1 MGIQLTCIVCLI
13 ATVLGMVSPSANSTP
28 MSNLESLSSAEAPI
42 LWLCG
47 AESSSRSY
55 KAQLDRAA
63 AHFALEI
70 YSGSTF
76 APERYLET
84 VQIAVDPVGQRQLL
98 GSGQTSAGTTVQ
110 VRAFGGS
117 IEFHVEDS
125 AWGIAT
131 GRCERIGDLN

>member
-1 MGIQLTCIVCLI
+1 MEIQLTCGVCLI
-13 ATVLGMVSPSANSTP
+13 ATLLGMVSSGANLTR
-28 MSNLESLSSAEAPI
+28 MSNLASLSPAEEPI

-63 AHFALEI
+63 AYFALEI

-76 APERYLET
+76 APDRYLET
-84 VQIAVDPVGQRQLL
+84 VQIAVNPVRQRQLL
-98 GSGQTSAGTTVQ
+98 GSGQTSTGTTVQ

-117 IEFHVEDS
+117 IDFHVEDS
-125 AWGIAT
+125 AWGPAT
-131 GRCERIGDLN
+131 GRCERVGDFN

>member
-1 MGIQLTCIVCLI
+1 
-13 ATVLGMVSPSANSTP
+13 
-28 MSNLESLSSAEAPI
+28 MSNLEGVASEEPT

-47 AESSSRSY
+47 AESSLRSY
-55 KAQLDRAA
+55 KVAQLDRAA
-63 AHFALEI
+63 TSFALEV

-76 APERYLET
+76 APNYYLET
-84 VQIAVDPVGQRQLL
+84 VQIAVNPVGQRQLL

-125 AWGIAT
+125 TWGSAI
-131 GRCERIGDLN
+131 GRCGRIGDLN